1 MRIGLI
7 NDYPPST
14 GIGNYAYSLFSE
26 LRKLG
31 RDVEMLYLAAKEA
44 PAPREGMR
52 VISTPYKLPF
62 LRRTFNWYFYFPKK
76 IPGGYDLYHATNQ
89 YLSRVAEH
97 RRPCV
102 VSCMD
107 IFPVILKKDYPFPLR
122 FMLEKALQSLRRA
135 DAVITI
141 SEYSKKEL
149 VSKLNMPREKIKVVY
164 LGVDT
169 NTFKPV
175 DKEDAR
181 KKINLPLDKKI
192 ILHVGS
198 EEPRKN
204 ISGLIE
210 AFYKFKKKNPN
221 AFLIRV
227 GEKRASTGRLI
238 RELGLEREVLYYERV
253 SKENLVLLYN
263 SSDVFALPSFYEGFG
278 LPALEA
284 MACGVPVIASNSPSL
299 SEVIGDG
306 GIMVDPFDVNA
317 LTRSMSEVLAHR
329 EIRRYLI
336 EKGLKRAKSF
346 SWEKTAR
353 ETLDTYEKIYEKA
366 N

>member
-14 GIGNYAYSLFSE
+14 GIGNYAFSLFSE
-26 LRKLG
+26 LKKLG
-31 RDVEMLYLAAKEA
+31 RDVEMLYLKSKET
-44 PAPREGMR
+44 PVSVEGMR
-52 VISTPYKLPF
+52 VISTPFKLPF
-62 LRRTFNWYFYFPKK
+62 LRRTFNWYFYFPRR
-76 IPGGYDLYHATNQ
+76 IPGGYDVYHASNQ

-149 VSKLNMPREKIKVVY
+149 INKLNMPEEKIKVVH

-169 NTFKPV
+169 NMFKPM
-175 DKEDAR
+175 DKAKAR
-181 KKINLPLDKKI
+181 KKLGLPQDKKI
-192 ILHVGS
+192 ILHVSS

-204 ISGLIE
+204 VSGLIK
-210 AFYKFKKKNPN
+210 AFYKFTKKNPN

-227 GEKRASTGRLI
+227 GEKRASTERLI
-238 RELGLEREVLYYERV
+238 RELGLEKKVLYYEHV
-253 SKENLVLLYN
+253 SKEELALLYN

-278 LPALEA
+278 LPVLEA
-284 MACGVPVIASNSPSL
+284 MACGVPVIASSSTSL
-299 SEVIGDG
+299 SEVLGNG
-306 GIMVDPFDVNA
+306 GIMIDPFDVNT
-317 LTRSMSEVLAHR
+317 LTKGISEVLADR
-329 EIRRYLI
+329 NTRRSLT
-336 EKGLKRAKSF
+336 EKGLKRAKLF
-346 SWEKTAR
+346 SWKKTAK